1 MQFEETPLK
10 GCYVIRATPF
20 IDHRGVFA
28 RFFCERELKQ
38 VIGDRRIANVNF
50 SRTVRKGSIRGMHF
64 QRAPDAEM
72 KFVRCIN
79 GSVFDV
85 AVDLRKGSPTYLQ
98 WHGVK
103 LSAENMDMLAVPEG
117 FAHGFQALEDDVE
130 IVYLVTSFYSPQCED
145 GLNHADPQIGIRWPL
160 PITDV
165 SEKDL
170 HYPYLHDRPIV
181 L

>member
-10 GCYVIRATPF
+10 GCYVIRTTPI
-20 IDHRGVFA
+20 IDHRGAFA

-38 VIGDRRIANVNF
+38 VIGDRKIVNVNF
-50 SRTVRKGSIRGMHF
+50 SRTVERGSIRGLHF
-64 QRAPDAEM
+64 QRAPEAEM
-72 KFVRCIN
+72 KLVRCIK

-85 AVDLRKGSPTYLQ
+85 AVDLRKESPTYLH
-98 WHGVK
+98 WYGIE
-103 LSAENMDMLAVPEG
+103 LSAETMDMLAAPEG

-130 IVYLVTSFYSPQCED
+130 IIYLVTSFYSPHFEG
-145 GLNHADPQIGIRWPL
+145 GLNHADSQIGIRWPL
-160 PITDV
+160 SITDV

-170 HYPYLHDRPIV
+170 HHPYLRDEPIA